1 MRDCGRARDLFGAFW
16 DDEVTQAEREWLDG
30 HFRSCGACRNEYEQF
45 ARTLEAVA
53 SLPREEA
60 APDLAA
66 RALAAA
72 RRAAPARDVIFVRE
86 TPRWVPLGAA
96 AAAALLVVAA
106 LVPYLSRTPVGV
118 TVAERVAPVPEAR
131 LVQVAAGAPGAPGE
145 GTAAASGPVSADVLD
160 SLFSS
165 GESVDFVLDPVTPRE
180 ARGQAAVRLPN
191 GIQGEQTVITF

>member
-30 HFRSCGACRNEYEQF
+30 HFRSCGACRSEYEQF

-60 APDLAA
+60 APELAA

-72 RRAAPARDVIFVRE
+72 RRAAPERDVIFVSE

-131 LVQVAAGAPGAPGE
+131 LVQVAAGAPGAAGE
-145 GTAAASGPVSADVLD
+145 GAAASGPVSADVLD

>member
-30 HFRSCGACRNEYEQF
+30 HFRSCGACRSEYDQF

-60 APDLAA
+60 APELAA
-66 RALAAA
+66 RALATA

-86 TPRWVPLGAA
+86 TPRWVPLTAA

-106 LVPYLSRTPVGV
+106 LVPFLSRTPVGV

-131 LVQVAAGAPGAPGE
+131 LVQVAAGAPGAAGE
-145 GTAAASGPVSADVLD
+145 GAVAASGPVSADVLD